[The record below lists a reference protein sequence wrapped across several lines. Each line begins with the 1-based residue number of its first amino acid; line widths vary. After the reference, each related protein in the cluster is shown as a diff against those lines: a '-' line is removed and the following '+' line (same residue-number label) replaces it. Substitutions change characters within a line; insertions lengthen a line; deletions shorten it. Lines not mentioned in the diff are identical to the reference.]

1 MAICAA
7 VFDLDGTI
15 CDTLGDI
22 GASMNRAFASVGIP
36 TRPVEEYA
44 RFIGGGIRNAFQQAA
59 PQGTTEEVR
68 EKALAFYLA
77 DYPEHCADST
87 EPYPGLRQLL
97 LELTARNIRL
107 AVVTNKTETTA
118 QRLISAILPDVPFSF
133 VWGRKDGRPLKPD
146 PALGDDVCRELSL
159 SPEEILFVG
168 DGDADML
175 FAANAGF
182 KGVAVTWGY
191 RSVEQLREAGAEN
204 FADTAEEVLNYV

>member
-1 MAICAA
+1 MIRAA

-22 GASMNRAFASVGIP
+22 GATMNRAFASVGLP
-36 TRPVEEYA
+36 QKPAAEYA
-44 RFIGGGIRNAFQQAA
+44 QCIGSGIRKNLWSAA
-59 PQGTTEEVR
+59 PKGTPDEVL

-77 DYPEHCADST
+77 DYPEHCADTT
-87 EPYPGLRQLL
+87 EPYPGIRQLL
-97 LELTARNIRL
+97 RELTDRNIRL
-107 AVVTNKTETTA
+107 AMVTNKTEATA
-118 QRLISAILPDVPFSF
+118 QKLVNAILPDVPFSF

-146 PALGDDVCRELSL
+146 PALGEAVCEALAL

-175 FAANAGF
+175 FAVNAGF
-182 KGVAVTWGY
+182 RGVAVTWGY
-191 RSVEQLREAGAEN
+191 RTVEQLREAGAEY